1 MVYAY
6 ISESLRKSAALR
18 YLRHALIFCVI
29 FILPL
34 SLPLH
39 AEEITYSL
47 FKPVPRSDMREMSTD
62 RPDQTES
69 PYTVDAGHWQVELSI
84 YDRSQENI
92 YLGISEI
99 VTESFGEINFKLG
112 LLENLDIQFLT
123 TLRRR
128 ETEIV
133 RRYAFGG
140 DGTRTFT
147 RVFQDVGVR
156 LKLNLIGNDDG
167 TVALGLMPFATLP
180 LESVSDE
187 KPFGLIIP
195 LAFNWSPVSVGM
207 MWQGTVV
214 DDPDIDW
221 IGTYTLVFG
230 TDIDDRIGLYAEGIV
245 DVGFGSTTDGDLT
258 ISTGFT
264 YGLTSDLQLD
274 AGFVQDT
281 DRFGEYSYF
290 FGFSARR

>member
-1 MVYAY
+1 MG
-6 ISESLRKSAALR
+6 I
-18 YLRHALIFCVI
+18 LIFN
-29 FILPL
+29 LPL
-34 SLPLH
+34 SLSLH
-39 AEEITYSL
+39 AEESSYSL

-84 YDRSQENI
+84 YDRMQDT
-92 YLGISEI
+92 YISGFAETVI
-99 VTESFGEINFKLG
+99 ESFGESNFKFG

-133 RRYAFGG
+133 RRYFSGG
-140 DGTRTFT
+140 DGTRTYT
-147 RVFQDVGVR
+147 SVFQDVGVR
-156 LKLNLIGNDDG
+156 LKLNLIGNDGG

-214 DDPDIDW
+214 DDPDINW

-230 TDIDDRIGLYAEGIV
+230 TDIDERIGLYAEGIV
-245 DVGFGSTTDGDLT
+245 DVGFGSSTDGDLT

-281 DRFGEYSYF
+281 DRHGEYSYF